1 MLGDGVPDW
10 TKANIAPTHFGPK
23 GMILDL
29 PGSHR
34 ARCATRND
42 WRSQPIMRM
51 TSESSVAERRS
62 GGERRTRDKIAA
74 DALHLVVERMA
85 DGVLVV
91 DRDGIIR
98 FANPAAAVLF
108 GRTAKALNGQSLGFP
123 VIAGE
128 NAEIELLRPG
138 GETVAVELR
147 AVDYEWNGNPASL
160 VSLRDVT
167 DRKCLEQERLARARA
182 ESANRAKSEFL
193 TLMSHELRTPLNA
206 VIGYAELLMVEGA
219 EPLTK
224 DQHARLARIL
234 ASGRHLRELVSEML
248 DLAEA
253 SEGRLAL
260 GHAAAPAARPA
271 NQALTDAQEN
281 ARKNDVHLATTCV
294 DDAGVSFS
302 GDEARVRQILGLLL
316 DNAIKFTPAGGTV
329 TLECGRMDSVG
340 TSGAHVNGTGPWT
353 HWRVIDTGIGI
364 APAQLACIFD
374 PFVQVDGSHTREQ
387 DGSGLGLT
395 IGRSLAR
402 LMKGDLTV
410 ESEPGKGSTFT
421 LWLPGA

>member
-1 MLGDGVPDW
+1 
-10 TKANIAPTHFGPK
+10 
-23 GMILDL
+23 
-29 PGSHR
+29 
-34 ARCATRND
+34 
-42 WRSQPIMRM
+42 MRT
-51 TSESSVAERRS
+51 TSESPFAERRS
-62 GGERRTRDKIAA
+62 GGERRRRAVATAE
-74 DALHLVVERMA
+74 ALHLAVERMA
-85 DGVLVV
+85 DGVLAV
-91 DRDGIIR
+91 DRDGVIR
-98 FANPAAAVLF
+98 FANPAAAALF
-108 GRTAKALNGQSLGFP
+108 GREVRELCGQPLGF
-123 VIAGE
+123 VVLVGDSTE
-128 NAEIELLRPG
+128 VELLRPG
-138 GETVAVELR
+138 GSRVTVELR
-147 AVDYEWNGNPASL
+147 TVDYEWEGQPASL

-182 ESANRAKSEFL
+182 ESASRAKSEFL

-219 EPLTK
+219 EPLTA

-253 SEGRLAL
+253 SEGHLAL
-260 GHAAAPAARPA
+260 GLAAAPAARPA
-271 NQALTDAQEN
+271 NQALADAQEE
-281 ARKNDVHLATTCV
+281 ARKRDVHLATTCV
-294 DDAGVSFS
+294 DDMGVAFS

-329 TLECGRMDSVG
+329 TLECGRVDDVG
-340 TSGAHVNGTGPWT
+340 GSGAHVSGTGPWA

-364 APAQLACIFD
+364 APEQRACIFE

-410 ESEPGKGSTFT
+410 ESDLGRGSTFT
-421 LWLPGA
+421 LWLPAG